1 MQEAPGGPWKPQ
13 EATGSS
19 RRPEEAQESSGK
31 IQDPPG
37 GTAGIQ
43 EATVSSKR
51 FQEAPGGSRR
61 LHGATG
67 GLRSTD
73 RRHFGSVEGYSH
85 SRTLPGSAHPCAL
98 LQNSSSPN
106 AGTPSRTTPPARHP
120 APHHS
125 LLGCRLQSHSP
136 GILCALSWKNAR
148 RCVWGTCIQ
157 KNSRLIILHLIF
169 FRVAFLFPVD

>member
-1 MQEAPGGPWKPQ
+1 MKLQEAPGGPWKPQ

-43 EATVSSKR
+43 EATGSSRR
-51 FQEAPGGSRR
+51 FQEAPGGSTE
-61 LHGATG
+61 LQEA
-67 GLRSTD
+67 S
-73 RRHFGSVEGYSH
+73 
-85 SRTLPGSAHPCAL
+85 SRQIADTSGRWRGILTAAHCRAL
-98 LQNSSSPN
+98 LILAPCFKTAVPQ
-106 AGTPSRTTPPARHP
+106 TQARHP

-148 RCVWGTCIQ
+148 RCVWVLAYKT
-157 KNSRLIILHLIF
+157 SRPRILHLICLFELRF
-169 FRVAFLFPVD
+169 FFQ